1 MLTECLIHHE
11 RDDMIDLAVQMGRFV
26 SRFNGCCKTVSKR
39 PHQELV
45 SRLRWCCNFWD
56 CQCCS
61 WLALT
66 FVAKVITFPFAL
78 LTFGLVWLAI
88 PIAVNMVMLKIADN
102 ATGDDMTIKGL
113 LTLLG
118 LSTTVTA
125 TSAIMNAI
133 L

>member
-1 MLTECLIHHE
+1 
-11 RDDMIDLAVQMGRFV
+11 MIDLAVKWGVLSAVLMAAASGFPNVRIKNWSAAFGGAAV
-26 SRFNGCCKTVSKR
+26 FGIANVALG
-39 PHQELV
+39 
-45 SRLRWCCNFWD
+45 
-56 CQCCS
+56 
-61 WLALT
+61 WLLT

-78 LTFGLVWLAI
+78 LTFGLVWVAI

-113 LTLLG
+113 PALLG
-118 LSTTVTA
+118 LSTTVTV